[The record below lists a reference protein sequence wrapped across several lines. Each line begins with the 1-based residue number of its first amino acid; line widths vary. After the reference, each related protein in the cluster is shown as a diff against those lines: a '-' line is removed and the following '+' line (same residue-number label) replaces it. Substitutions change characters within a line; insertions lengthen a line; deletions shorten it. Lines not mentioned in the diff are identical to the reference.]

1 MGIGGRLVLF
11 REARGLTQKQLAQ
24 EVGMPASQL
33 SRYERGLERPRFRN
47 VERLA
52 RGLMVPMTE
61 LFW

>member
-24 EVGMPASQL
+24 DVGMPASQL
-33 SRYERGLERPRFRN
+33 SRYERGLEHPRFRN

-52 RGLMVPMTE
+52 RGLMVPITE